1 VPPLISLA
9 RTSWEALPLSVR
21 AVLLMVTGCLLF
33 SIMGALVK
41 LLGQRLDSFQ
51 IAFFRCFF
59 GFIAFL
65 PFVLLKKGRR
75 AFRTTHFYGHF
86 LRAAIGVAA
95 IIAGFYATT
104 RLPLTD
110 STAIS
115 FTAPLFM
122 ILTAIFLLGEKV
134 RWRRGLATVAGFI
147 GVLVMVRPDSGT
159 LDVAAM
165 VGLFAAF
172 LAALSTTLIK
182 RLSTTEA
189 ALTILVYFGLFSSI
203 LTAIPAYF
211 VWHPLTGD
219 DFAQLA
225 LVGALGAVGQF
236 CQVRAYATGEL
247 MAVAPIDYSR
257 LVFAGIMGFLLFAE
271 LPDRYTLVG
280 AAIIVGSTLYIA
292 YRETYLSRTHRA
304 VLAVRPIAAHPE
316 DADAPQ
322 PRSDASASDAVG
334 PANWR
339 NPTLWTGPLIRSRRR
354 SWRTGRSASLI
365 LRHAPASAR
374 RLRAIR
380 SGHRKRA
387 GPRQS
392 EQIQ

>member
-1 VPPLISLA
+1 MWRRSSRLLRPTRRTLA
-9 RTSWEALPLSVR
+9 RSSWKALPLAVR

-41 LLGQRLDSFQ
+41 LLGQRLDSSQ

-59 GFIAFL
+59 GFIAIL
-65 PFVLLKKGRR
+65 PFVLLKPGRH
-75 AFRTTHFYGHF
+75 ALRTTHFYGHF
-86 LRAAIGVAA
+86 LRGALGVAA
-95 IIAGFYATT
+95 IVAGFYATT

-159 LDVAAM
+159 LDLGAM

-172 LAALSTTLIK
+172 LGALSTTLIK
-182 RLSTTEA
+182 RLSATEE

-211 VWHPLTGD
+211 VWRPLTGD
-219 DFAQLA
+219 ELALLA

-236 CQVRAYATGEL
+236 CQVRAFAAGEL

-257 LVFAGIMGFLLFAE
+257 LLFAGIIGFLLFAE

-280 AAIIVGSTLYIA
+280 AAIIIGSTLYIA
-292 YRETYLSRTHRA
+292 CREAHLSRMHRA
-304 VLAVRPIAAHPE
+304 ALAVRPIAARPE
-316 DADAPQ
+316 AAETAQ
-322 PRSDASASDAVG
+322 PRPDPSASGAVR
-334 PANWR
+334 PVLDVANR
-339 NPTLWTGPLIRSRRR
+339 Q
-354 SWRTGRSASLI
+354 
-365 LRHAPASAR
+365 APAVRVNHTMR
-374 RLRAIR
+374 R
-380 SGHRKRA
+380 
-387 GPRQS
+387 
-392 EQIQ
+392 

>member
-1 VPPLISLA
+1 MRLA
-9 RTSWEALPLSVR
+9 RGGWERLPLAVR
-21 AVLLMVTGCLLF
+21 AALLMVTGCLLF
-33 SIMGALVK
+33 SVMGALVK

-59 GFIAFL
+59 GFLAIL
-65 PFVLLKKGRR
+65 PLVLSKKGHH

-86 LRAAIGVAA
+86 LRGAVGVAA
-95 IIAGFYATT
+95 MVGGFYATT

-159 LDVAAM
+159 LDVAAI

-172 LAALSTTLIK
+172 LVALSTTLIK
-182 RLSTTEA
+182 RLSATEE

-247 MAVAPIDYSR
+247 MAAAPIDYSR

-334 PANWR
+334 LLSP
-339 NPTLWTGPLIRSRRR
+339 PPLCR
-354 SWRTGRSASLI
+354 
-365 LRHAPASAR
+365 
-374 RLRAIR
+374 
-380 SGHRKRA
+380 
-387 GPRQS
+387 
-392 EQIQ
+392 

>member
-1 VPPLISLA
+1 
-9 RTSWEALPLSVR
+9 
-21 AVLLMVTGCLLF
+21 MVTGCLLS

-165 VGLFAAF
+165 VGLFVAF

-292 YRETYLSRTHRA
+292 YREMYLSRTHRA

-316 DADAPQ
+316 DVDAPQ
-322 PRSDASASDAVG
+322 HAEIVHADTGLLCGPSPQPAPSSAG
-334 PANWR
+334 
-339 NPTLWTGPLIRSRRR
+339 TRRR
-354 SWRTGRSASLI
+354 RLVRTHLAIALGIRQVPRPLLTIFATSALC
-365 LRHAPASAR
+365 
-374 RLRAIR
+374 
-380 SGHRKRA
+380 G
-387 GPRQS
+387 
-392 EQIQ
+392 

>member
-1 VPPLISLA
+1 
-9 RTSWEALPLSVR
+9 LPLPVR

-41 LLGQRLDSFQ
+41 LLGQKLDSFQ

-59 GFIAFL
+59 GFIAIL
-65 PFVLLKKGRR
+65 PFVLLKPGCR

-86 LRAAIGVAA
+86 LRGALGVAA
-95 IIAGFYATT
+95 VVAGFYATT

-147 GVLVMVRPDSGT
+147 GVLVMVRPDRGT
-159 LDVAAM
+159 LDLGAM
-165 VGLFAAF
+165 VGLFGAF
-172 LAALSTTLIK
+172 LGALSTTLIK
-182 RLSTTEA
+182 RLSATEE
-189 ALTILVYFGLFSSI
+189 ALTILIYFGLFSSI

-211 VWHPLTGD
+211 VWHSLTGGEL
-219 DFAQLA
+219 ALLA

-236 CQVRAYATGEL
+236 CQVRAFAAGEL

-257 LVFAGIMGFLLFAE
+257 LIFAGIMGFLLFAE

-280 AAIIVGSTLYIA
+280 AAMIVGSTLYIA
-292 YRETYLSRTHRA
+292 CREAHLSRMHRA
-304 VLAVRPIAAHPE
+304 ALAVRPIAAPAG
-316 DADAPQ
+316 DADAASPVTRRITRQ
-322 PRSDASASDAVG
+322 ADPRS
-334 PANWR
+334 
-339 NPTLWTGPLIRSRRR
+339 
-354 SWRTGRSASLI
+354 
-365 LRHAPASAR
+365 APA
-374 RLRAIR
+374 
-380 SGHRKRA
+380 
-387 GPRQS
+387 GPG
-392 EQIQ
+392 